1 MARLRL
7 TRLIALTAGMA
18 TIGSLA
24 VGYLAWRYPVT
35 FKPKPDTTAA
45 DEGKAPQSEAAS
57 ISPSA
62 GQRSP
67 ALPPAPLKAGKSGA
81 DPSSINVGNV
91 RSKGQS
97 GGTTAGVINEGG
109 DAGERSTAVTIG
121 DVSSEGQT
129 GGTTAGYVNKSQQD
143 EPK

>member
-7 TRLIALTAGMA
+7 TRLIALTASVA

-24 VGYLAWRYPVT
+24 IAYLAWRYPDAFK
-35 FKPKPDTTAA
+35 FKPEPAA
-45 DEGKAPQSEAAS
+45 AHSGKAPQSEAAS

-62 GQRSP
+62 GRP
-67 ALPPAPLKAGKSGA
+67 LTTLPPTPPKAAKGGT
-81 DPSSINVGNV
+81 DPSNITVGKV
-91 RSKGQS
+91 SSKGQS

-109 DAGERSTAVTIG
+109 DAGDSSTAVTIG

-129 GGTTAGYVNKSQQD
+129 GGDTAGVINRPQQD